1 MLYIVLW
8 LFLFVVA
15 FTPYVYY
22 GWIVLGVLLWCVI
35 VGSVSR
41 VGYVIFGWLFVM
53 W

>member
-22 GWIVLGVLLWCVI
+22 GWIVLGVLLWSVIVSI
-35 VGSVSR
+35 VGSVSY
-41 VGYVIFGWLFVM
+41 VGYVFM
-53 W
+53 